1 MRCVNAWRA
10 SARALGLMA
19 CVVCVAPVALSA
31 AELTV
36 YSGGAAKAGLNA
48 VIPSFEKQSK
58 DKVAIQYAPMGALKK
73 KLAAGDVP
81 DIVVITQELV
91 KEATEK
97 GWIDAATVSEVG
109 RVGVG
114 VAVNEKAPS
123 PDIST
128 PAAFKKTLLDAK
140 SIIMINPKVGTSGKH
155 LAGVFD
161 KLGIAEALKPKLKFL
176 DGGYVVEPVGR
187 GEVELGLHQ
196 ITEILP
202 VKGVKLVGPLPA
214 DLQKVT
220 VYVGAVTA
228 KAKDPALARKFLAYV
243 RSPEARAAF
252 VKKGY
257 MAEGS

>member
-1 MRCVNAWRA
+1 MQCANAWRA
-10 SARALGLMA
+10 LALGL
-19 CVVCVAPVALSA
+19 CVCAAYAFPGAVSA

-36 YSGGAAKAGLNA
+36 YSGGAAKSGLNA
-48 VIPSFEKQSK
+48 VIPAFEAQSK
-58 DKVAIQYAPMGALKK
+58 NKIAIQYAPMGALKK
-73 KLAAGDVP
+73 KLTAGDVP
-81 DIVVITQELV
+81 DVVVLTQEV
-91 KEATEK
+91 MKEAAEK
-97 GWIDAATVSEVG
+97 GWVDTATVSEVG

-114 VAVNEKAPS
+114 VAVNEKALA

-155 LAGVFD
+155 LASVFE
-161 KLGIAEALKPKLKFL
+161 KLGVADALQPKLNFL
-176 DGGYVVEPVGR
+176 DGGYVVEAVGR

-202 VKGVKLVGPLPA
+202 VKGIKLVGPLPA
-214 DLQKVT
+214 ELQKVT
-220 VYVGAVTA
+220 VYVGALTA
-228 KAKDPALARKFLAYV
+228 KTRDPALAKAFLAYI
-243 RSPEARAAF
+243 RTPEARAAF